1 MYYQFD
7 DYNQLY
13 KLNPITVI
21 PTTEEL
27 LRKLLENPY
36 VK

>member
-13 KLNPITVI
+13 KLIPITVI
-21 PTTEEL
+21 PATEEL
-27 LRKLLENPY
+27 LRNLLENPY